1 MELKENTTK
10 WWRLLLS
17 PLERIFAPRARA
29 AVIAA
34 GLGAPLLAAV
44 LGSRLLTDYLWFR
57 EVGQGDVFL
66 RELAWK
72 AAIVAGVG
80 TVASLWLFAALGTA
94 TLLSPVRATFAR
106 AEAGAVGCVL
116 LGFAVG
122 LRSTGQWQA
131 VDLWLHRSAFGA
143 TDPVHH
149 QDVGFFVFTLP
160 VLRAVSDT
168 ALAIMALGMLL
179 AAAVYAVSGALS
191 FAPLRVTSAAWM
203 HLAILAALALAGLA
217 VRLSLTTYSIEVTRA
232 GSGSAVAFPGADYV
246 DARVRIPAMYLIAVL
261 IVLCGAAVVV
271 GAYLTVKGH
280 RRAAA
285 RLVAWPVLA
294 AACLVPVGLLAVPW
308 VVQEFVVKPQPVE
321 KEGPLLQAALDATS
335 RAFALANVNVIH
347 TAAPAPIPASALEA
361 SGPLADVQVWGSSV
375 AAQWLT
381 QLESATPY
389 FRVGT
394 PTLQAEQVAGQQR
407 PVVFAERELDPDWVP
422 GRAAGWADSALVFTH
437 GLGSFSV
444 SASGIGPDGEPQLLP
459 GPPLTQPQV
468 YFGRQPPDA
477 APWVVVNTRRSE
489 ADGVNSAGQPQPD
502 HYQGTGGIE
511 LSSWIRRAA
520 FAVRL
525 ASPSLLL
532 SSDITPQSRIIMH
545 RDVIDRLTTVAGF
558 IRWDPTTTSVVS
570 GGHVMF
576 IADGYTTST
585 DYPEAQPARLAGGWV
600 NYARASVVA
609 TVDAYSGQ
617 ARLYLADDSDPI
629 ARAWA
634 ASFPGLFLP
643 FSGLP
648 AGLRDELR
656 YPAALFDAQAG
667 LYQQFHTQDP
677 EEFASGA
684 DVWGYPTSLSGSIGA
699 AGNIRFGSAAQS
711 PGTAMLPEYRLA
723 VTPGN
728 REALSLMRTALYTPA
743 SGQNIVAEFDG
754 WIGDD
759 GRPRLAAVEFP
770 GDQVVLGPAQISR
783 LVFTTPSVTSA
794 LRLVNKETTDLDQH
808 SLAAVVL
815 GIPAWLRL
823 DGGILQVQPVYLEA
837 AGSGATRMLDVSVY
851 VNGRV
856 GIGGTLT
863 EAIEQAT
870 SP

>member
-1 MELKENTTK
+1 MAENTAK
-10 WWRLLLS
+10 RWRLTLS
-17 PLERIFAPRARA
+17 PCKRIFAPRARA
-29 AVIAA
+29 AVVTAL
-34 GLGAPLLAAV
+34 LGVPLLVAV
-44 LGSRLLTDYLWFR
+44 LGARLLTDYLWFR
-57 EVGQGDVFL
+57 EVGQGGVFL

-72 AAIVAGVG
+72 AAMVAGVG
-80 TVASLWLFAALGTA
+80 TVASLWLFAALSMA
-94 TLLSPVRATFAR
+94 VLLSPIRATHAR
-106 AEAGAVGCVL
+106 GAAGAVGCVL

-131 VDLWLHRSAFGA
+131 VDLWLHRSAFGV

-160 VLRAVSDT
+160 ALRAVSGT
-168 ALAIMALGMLL
+168 VLAIMALGMLL
-179 AAAVYAVSGALS
+179 AAAVYGVSGALS
-191 FAPLRVTSAAWM
+191 FAPLRLTSGARM
-203 HLAILAALALAGLA
+203 HLAVLAALALGGLA
-217 VRLSLTTYSIEVTRA
+217 LRLSLTTYALEVTRA
-232 GSGSAVAFPGADYV
+232 GSGSTAAFPGADYV
-246 DARVRIPAMYLIAVL
+246 DARVRVPAIHVIAL
-261 IVLCGAAVVV
+261 LMMLCGAAVVV
-271 GAYLTVKGH
+271 GAGLTVKGH
-280 RRAAA
+280 RRAGA

-294 AACLVPVGLLAVPW
+294 TACLVPVSLLVIPW
-308 VVQEFVVKPQPVE
+308 VVQEFVVNPQPLE
-321 KEGPLLQAALDATS
+321 KERPLLQAAIDGTS

-347 TAAPAPIPASALEA
+347 VAAPAPVPASALTA
-361 SGPLADVQVWGSSV
+361 SGPLADVQVWSSSV
-375 AAQWLT
+375 VAQWLS
-381 QLESATPY
+381 QLESAPPY
-389 FRVGT
+389 LRVGT
-394 PTLQAEQVAGQQR
+394 PTLQAEQVAGEER
-407 PVVFAERELDPDWVP
+407 PVLFAERELDPDWVP
-422 GRAAGWADSALVFTH
+422 ARAAGWADSDLVFTH
-437 GLGSFSV
+437 GRGLFSV
-444 SASGIGPDGEPQLLP
+444 SASDIGPYGEPQLLP

-468 YFGRQPPDA
+468 YFGRQPLDA

-489 ADGVNSAGQPQPD
+489 ADGLNAARQPQPS
-502 HYQGTGGIE
+502 HYQGSGGIA

-525 ASPSLLL
+525 ASPALLL
-532 SSDITPQSRIIMH
+532 SSDITPHSRIIMH
-545 RDVIDRLTTVAGF
+545 RDVIDRLTAVAGF
-558 IRWDPTTTSVVS
+558 IRWDPTTTTVVS
-570 GGHVMF
+570 GGHIMF

-617 ARLYLADDSDPI
+617 TRLYLADDSDPI

-643 FSGLP
+643 FSDLP

-677 EEFASGA
+677 GEFASGA
-684 DVWGYPTSLSGSIGA
+684 DVWGYPTSLSGSIAA

-723 VTPGN
+723 VAPGSQETP
-728 REALSLMRTALYTPA
+728 SLMRTALYTPA

-783 LVFTTPSVTSA
+783 LVFSTPSVTNA

-815 GIPAWLRL
+815 GLPAWLRL
-823 DGGILQVQPVYLEA
+823 DGGIVQVQPVYLEA
-837 AGSGATRMLDVSVY
+837 AGSGATRMLDVTVY

-863 EAIEQAT
+863 EAIDQAIA
-870 SP
+870 PP